1 MVSLNY
7 PLSFFVRPG
16 KTMLGLDKSE
26 AFSFVVPKSYASRIM
41 EDANMGKSGIIGI
54 TIEMD
59 GRSFPAEFR
68 WTTQDGSKPYKRG
81 ISRKWGDGRKVLFIQ
96 FGASRFKETQNALR
110 ALLPRSTE
118 RILRGQRP
126 EGETLLV
133 HIDER
138 LVVRF
143 DTI

>member
-1 MVSLNY
+1 MVGVSY
-7 PLSFFVRPG
+7 PLSFFVKPG
-16 KTMLGLDKSE
+16 KTLLGLDKSG

-59 GRSFPAEFR
+59 GRIFPAEFR

-81 ISRKWGDGRKVLFIQ
+81 ISRKWGDGRRVLFIQ
-96 FGASRFKETQNALR
+96 FGASRFKETQDALR

-143 DTI
+143 DRI